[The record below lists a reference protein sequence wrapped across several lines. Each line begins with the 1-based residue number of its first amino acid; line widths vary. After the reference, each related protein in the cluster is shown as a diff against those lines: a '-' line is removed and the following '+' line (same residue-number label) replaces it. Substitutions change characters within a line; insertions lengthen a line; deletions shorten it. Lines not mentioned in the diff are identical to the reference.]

1 MKNKQRFQVTAFIM
15 IILLSIGVFT
25 ACSKSSY
32 ETTTADTMTTTEM
45 STDGYAGA
53 AEESKAMESPA
64 SAALDMDVQ
73 ADGMMGDTFVSS
85 NSTADSTTATPPQ
98 TESVTNASLQA
109 QADNRM
115 YIRTFNFQ
123 IETLEFDASA
133 LALDNLVNK
142 YFGFFQSTEVTGR
155 AIGYDN
161 SISRQGIYTIRIP
174 KEKAGDFLKGLVG
187 IGNVLDSS
195 SYVEDVTSTY
205 VDINAR
211 IKTLKVQE
219 DRLIAILEKAT
230 ELQYILELE
239 RELSSVRY
247 EIESYS
253 SSLRD
258 LEGRVNYTTI
268 YVTLNEVFEKTEI
281 VTQPKTFFDKIVDGF
296 MRSLKDVINYLENVV
311 IFLITNIP
319 TFILLIVNIFIIY
332 IVIRFLLRTKFLRKM
347 FMLDDRK
354 KHATSAFTKIMN
366 SNEDADVEPF
376 DANKEQK

>member
-1 MKNKQRFQVTAFIM
+1 MKNKQGLRLTVILM
-15 IILLSIGVFT
+15 IFLLSIGIFNG
-25 ACSKSSY
+25 CSAKSSM
-32 ETTTADTMTTTEM
+32 ETTTADTMTSTEM
-45 STDGYAGA
+45 STVGYAGA

-64 SAALDMDVQ
+64 SATLDMDVQ
-73 ADGMMGDTFVSS
+73 VDGMMGDVAVSS
-85 NSTADSTTATPPQ
+85 NTTTPPA
-98 TESVTNASLQA
+98 TENATNASLQT

-123 IETLEFDASA
+123 IETLEFDTSVA
-133 LALDNLVNK
+133 ALDNLVNK

-155 AIGYDN
+155 SLGYSN
-161 SISRQGIYTIRIP
+161 AVSRQGIYTIRIP

-268 YVTLNEVFEKTEI
+268 YVTMNEVFETTEI
-281 VTQPKTFFDKIVDGF
+281 VTEPKTFIDKIVDGF
-296 MRSLKDVINYLENVV
+296 TRSLKDVINYLENVV
-311 IFLITNIP
+311 IFFITNIP
-319 TFILLIVNIFIIY
+319 SFILLAVNLFIIY
-332 IVIRFLLRTKFLRKM
+332 IVIRLLLKTKLLRKL

-354 KHATSAFTKIMN
+354 KHTESAFTKLVN
-366 SNEDADVEPF
+366 SGEDKSIEVDHEE
-376 DANKEQK
+376 KGQK